1 MADTLVSHF
10 LTTTSTSAFE
20 AIEAGDWV
28 STVLSVTICNNAGS
42 STNFNMY
49 IDPNGS
55 ATGDAGGTNTYLY
68 AQQTIPSEAT
78 FEHTDKIILH
88 ASDKLYIQFTNT
100 NSMGTTVTSL
110 KQTS

>member
-78 FEHTDKIILH
+78 FEHTDRIVLNAGDIL
-88 ASDKLYIQFTNT
+88 KVK
-100 NSMGTTVTSL
+100 MGATGNNVTVVCFYLEQS
-110 KQTS
+110 